1 MTGYTIV
8 EYEQIDTH
16 ITFLRVNPTD
26 IKITLREILLS
37 FNDLSWISRFD
48 EDYLKSSYTAR
59 AEKTAIYIAD
69 SIIKENAEKITSE
82 SAEYVVSELARQ
94 AIVQQLK
101 YLDIPLAELFKKNIA
116 LNPGFDFY
124 TRNLTETL
132 LFGEAKYIASQN
144 AYGSSLKQIIKF
156 IEQQQDITDLAD
168 IQDFFCKNSLNN
180 CNKGQKGYIAAF
192 SVRGTATKQLI
203 ANIKSNKHFVDAS
216 KYQELI
222 CVAVNL

>member
-1 MTGYTIV
+1 MTGYKIIDH
-8 EYEQIDTH
+8 EQIDKH

-26 IKITLREILLS
+26 ISITLREILLS

-48 EDYLKSSYTAR
+48 EDYQKTSYTLR
-59 AEKTAIYIAD
+59 AEKTAKYIAD
-69 SIIKENAEKITSE
+69 YIIEANAEKITSD

-101 YLDIPLAELFKKNIA
+101 YLDVPLAELFKKNVA

-124 TRNLTETL
+124 TRNLSEIL
-132 LFGEAKYIASQN
+132 LFGEAKYVAKQN

-156 IEQQQDITDLAD
+156 IEQQQDLTDLID
-168 IQDFFCKNSLNN
+168 IKDFFCKNSLSN
-180 CNKGQKGYIAAF
+180 CSKGNRGFIAAF
-192 SVRGTATKQLI
+192 SAKGTATKQLI
-203 ANIKSNKHFVDAS
+203 ENIKSNKHFMEAS